1 MNSKNVTPGIPR
13 PQRPMPDMGMPQMPM
28 PFNPYQMP
36 QMPQMPPIAPA
47 PQPDLR
53 REDGPPVLTDTEFL
67 QGYLRTLI
75 GNYVRIDFL
84 IGTNT
89 FVDKEGTLVDV
100 GVDHVV
106 LQEPE
111 TDDKVVADL
120 YSIKFVKIFQ

>member
-13 PQRPMPDMGMPQMPM
+13 PQRPMMPMPDMQPQMPM
-28 PFNPYQMP
+28 PFYPYQS
-36 QMPQMPPIAPA
+36 PPTAPT

-53 REDGPPVLTDTEFL
+53 REEGPPVLTDTEFL

-75 GNYVRIDFL
+75 GKFVRVDFL

-89 FVDKEGTLVDV
+89 FIDKAGTLLDV
-100 GVDHVV
+100 GVDHIV

-111 TDDKVVADL
+111 TDDKVIADL
-120 YSIKFVKIFQ
+120 YSIKFVKVFL